1 MKLIADSGSTKT
13 HWASVMPDGKCAHL
27 YTEGLNPLTR
37 TESELIGIL
46 TSLRQK
52 LPCAPA
58 RIYFYGAG
66 CRDEGRQYMYDFLRQ
81 TFPEAATNM
90 VVESDLLG
98 AALGALGREAGIV
111 GILGTG
117 SNSGRYDGMRII
129 ENIPPLGFILGDEG
143 SGVAMGRALL
153 NHVLRGRLKPT
164 LLQSFYAKYPD
175 ADTNNVISRV
185 YRQPAANTYMASF
198 VPFLVEN
205 RKDAEIRDIIFHEL
219 KCYFQHQLSS
229 YPDAR
234 KEPVAFV
241 GGMAFA
247 LQEELLEVAEEEGF
261 RIRRILKEPMEG
273 LVKFL

>member
-1 MKLIADSGSTKT
+1 
-13 HWASVMPDGKCAHL
+13 
-27 YTEGLNPLTR
+27 
-37 TESELIGIL
+37 
-46 TSLRQK
+46 
-52 LPCAPA
+52 
-58 RIYFYGAG
+58 
-66 CRDEGRQYMYDFLRQ
+66 MYDFLRQ

-98 AALGALGREAGIV
+98 AARGALGREAGIV